1 MCVIYDNYR
10 CYVSLRTG
18 VISLRTFRKG
28 AKVHN
33 AGNLSNDF
41 SKKVSR
47 GETLKPSARDG
58 FLIESLMLVKS
69 LFETP

>member
-1 MCVIYDNYR
+1 MLFMTIILVLCESQDR
-10 CYVSLRTG
+10 

-47 GETLKPSARDG
+47 GETLKPSARD

>member
-1 MCVIYDNYR
+1 MHN
-10 CYVSLRTG
+10 TG
-18 VISLRTFRKG
+18 D
-28 AKVHN
+28 
-33 AGNLSNDF
+33 LSNDF
-41 SKKVSR
+41 SKKVPR